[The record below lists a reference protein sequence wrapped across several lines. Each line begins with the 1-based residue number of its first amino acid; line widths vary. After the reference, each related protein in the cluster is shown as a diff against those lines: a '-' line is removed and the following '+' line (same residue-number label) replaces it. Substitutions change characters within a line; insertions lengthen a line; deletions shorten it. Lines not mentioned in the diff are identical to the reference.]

1 MIFNKAG
8 KFHNIDFN
16 LNGVRFECVSRYK
29 YLGVYFCLS
38 GSFTYAQEDL
48 YNKSLKAYFKFSK
61 EFLSLKS
68 NIHIGMHVF
77 DHTIKPILLYGC
89 EIWDSFNPFTSKF
102 RKGLDLVDLE
112 QIYSKLYSEKMH
124 QKFCKY
130 ILGVHK
136 KATNLA
142 VLSELSRHPLYF
154 NIVKSMLNYY
164 LRLEKTDSTFPL
176 LNDAYIESKLLH
188 LMQRSHLGTLL
199 LNLFWIK

>member
-142 VLSELSRHPLYF
+142 VLSELGRHPLYF

-164 LRLEKTDSTFPL
+164 
-176 LNDAYIESKLLH
+176 
-188 LMQRSHLGTLL
+188 
-199 LNLFWIK
+199 